1 MDPAS
6 HNRQQGQFQRKGE
19 QHLQDDIPRGVHDI
33 LADDGVRKLAGKDEG
48 RYHQITDQQVLAPRM
63 EIRPGTLVVE
73 TGYRHRG
80 YKFQQEQEH
89 VSADYEQGLRV
100 HVERGGYD
108 AGHIRQQIIERTADR
123 IEQHAGNVHYR
134 HVAELF
140 LELCDYRLLEHV
152 GHIIDLSA
160 ESGLQIVHQFA
171 EHRFQ
176 GFQQHGEQCD
186 GGYAEYIL
194 PHQVHVI
201 LHGGRAVLVGLHLPV
216 YRIQTVDERDSHE
229 SRHYRIEGFHGDV
242 PPDTFISIV
251 DMLDRYF
258 CY

>member
-1 MDPAS
+1 MS
-6 HNRQQGQFQRKGE
+6 LNC
-19 QHLQDDIPRGVHDI
+19 
-33 LADDGVRKLAGKDEG
+33 
-48 RYHQITDQQVLAPRM
+48 
-63 EIRPGTLVVE
+63 
-73 TGYRHRG
+73 
-80 YKFQQEQEH
+80 
-89 VSADYEQGLRV
+89 
-100 HVERGGYD
+100 
-108 AGHIRQQIIERTADR
+108 
-123 IEQHAGNVHYR
+123 
-134 HVAELF
+134 F
-140 LELCDYRLLEHV
+140 LELCDYRLLEQV

-242 PPDTFISIV
+242 PPGYFHKHCGYARPIFLLLMPYSYSVTSPKFRLMV
-251 DMLDRYF
+251 RVCDMICLMVPSEASWRRTS
-258 CY
+258 

>member
-1 MDPAS
+1 MDDLQAGFGGKVYDVADLFQKPIIA
-6 HNRQQGQFQRKGE
+6 QFEKQFS
-19 QHLQDDIPRGVHDI
+19 DMSVMD
-33 LADDGVRKLAGKDEG
+33 
-48 RYHQITDQQVLAPRM
+48 
-63 EIRPGTLVVE
+63 
-73 TGYRHRG
+73 
-80 YKFQQEQEH
+80 
-89 VSADYEQGLRV
+89 
-100 HVERGGYD
+100 
-108 AGHIRQQIIERTADR
+108 
-123 IEQHAGNVHYR
+123 
-134 HVAELF
+134 VA
-140 LELCDYRLLEHV
+140 
-152 GHIIDLSA
+152 
-160 ESGLQIVHQFA
+160 
-171 EHRFQ
+171 
-176 GFQQHGEQCD
+176 